1 METLWFWLLALLLT
15 VYVVLDGFDLGSGIV
30 HLFVA
35 RTEQERQAVLASIGP
50 LWDGNEV
57 WLIAAGGTLF
67 FAFPTLYA
75 SSFMGFYL
83 PLIIVL
89 WLLMFRGLSI
99 ELRNHVTAE
108 VWKPLWDVA
117 FAVSSGL
124 LTIFLG
130 TALGNVVRGVPLD
143 AEHEFFLPLWTE
155 LIPGPNPGI
164 LDVYTV
170 LAGTTA
176 FAALTLHGALWVVYK
191 VEGELRERCIQL
203 AGPAVWATL
212 FLTGCLTVASF
223 AVRPELLQRFA
234 AEPWGAVFP
243 ILALGGLGY
252 LWMTLRRRKD
262 DLQPFLGS
270 SVYLVGMLTS
280 VAFSLYPVVLPSST
294 DPARNL
300 TIYNSA
306 AGAYGHQVGLMWWVP
321 GVLLACGYFVFLYR
335 RFRGKIP
342 TTTIGA

>member
-1 METLWFWLLALLLT
+1 METLWFWLLALMLT

-108 VWKPLWDVA
+108 VWKPLWDFA

-143 AEHEFFLPLWTE
+143 AEHEFFLPLWT
-155 LIPGPNPGI
+155 
-164 LDVYTV
+164 
-170 LAGTTA
+170 
-176 FAALTLHGALWVVYK
+176 
-191 VEGELRERCIQL
+191 
-203 AGPAVWATL
+203 
-212 FLTGCLTVASF
+212 
-223 AVRPELLQRFA
+223 
-234 AEPWGAVFP
+234 
-243 ILALGGLGY
+243 
-252 LWMTLRRRKD
+252 
-262 DLQPFLGS
+262 DL
-270 SVYLVGMLTS
+270 
-280 VAFSLYPVVLPSST
+280 
-294 DPARNL
+294 
-300 TIYNSA
+300 
-306 AGAYGHQVGLMWWVP
+306 
-321 GVLLACGYFVFLYR
+321 
-335 RFRGKIP
+335 
-342 TTTIGA
+342 